1 MIRLFIAIDFP
12 EEIKEMLGHLCY
24 GLPGAR
30 WVSENQLHLT
40 LRFIGEVDE
49 GMFQDIRDDLAC
61 IKTDPL
67 TLVLK
72 GTGFFPPRK
81 KPRII
86 WVGLKKNDRLIRL
99 RNRLERKLIT
109 LGLEPESRKFSP
121 HITLARLKNTPVSK
135 VSQFMSS
142 NNLFRTPPF
151 PILEFHLYSSF
162 LSAKGAIHQ
171 REASY
176 PLTTDKR
183 MKQDNKL

>member
-1 MIRLFIAIDFP
+1 MIRLFVAIDFP
-12 EEIKEMLGHLCY
+12 EEIKEMLARLCY

-40 LRFIGEVDE
+40 LRFVGEVDE
-49 GMFQDIRDDLAC
+49 GVFQDIRDSLAD
-61 IKTDPL
+61 IKTDSL
-67 TLVLK
+67 TLVLQ

-81 KPRII
+81 KPRVI

-99 RNRLERKLIT
+99 RNRVERKLTT

-142 NNLFRTPPF
+142 NNLFSTPPF
-151 PILEFHLYSSF
+151 PVREFHLYSSF
-162 LSAKGAIHQ
+162 LTAKGAIHQ

-176 PLTTDKR
+176 PL
-183 MKQDNKL
+183 